1 MYKSKAIPQ
10 IQQTNMVSI
19 IQSFYIAKG
28 IDFNAF
34 SGLFRKILA
43 KNTLL
48 SRDLFSILQCRTNY
62 LTCFEVSNT
71 KLIASQAPIILIIME
86 QDFLI
91 KIVVLALYVGVLFLI
106 GIFASRRVKGMGD
119 YYVGGKNMGFWA
131 VAFSA
136 RATGESGW
144 LLIGLTGMGA
154 MAGYSSYWVVV
165 GELLGVIISWQFM
178 AKRFKKRSDS
188 YGAMTIPDYLQSH
201 FKSTTHTLR
210 IIAASVLV
218 IFIVI
223 YVASQIDVTGVAFE
237 SMLGIDY
244 RIGALIGFFIVLTY
258 IFIGGFVAAVWSD
271 LFQGLLMFFGLV
283 LLPIVVW
290 FSMDHGAGVT
300 EGLNAIDPTLTQV
313 MGRSPDKWMNLFTI
327 LGFSMIGLGFLGSP
341 QVYVRFMS
349 IKNVKEIDK
358 GKWVAAVFTLLTD
371 AAAVTIGILARI
383 YFTKE
388 GQDPEAILGNNGED
402 VLSMITE
409 SFLPTLLVAVFIAIV
424 LSAIMST
431 IDSLLILASSAITR
445 DFYQKIFRPKIKDQD
460 LTKISRIAT
469 IIMAFTALLI
479 AIIMDYVSPGRQIFW
494 VIIFGWSGIAAT
506 FCPVMIL
513 SLFWKGYSEK
523 GAMASMISGFV
534 SVILFNFVLK
544 ELPSIGQYFVA
555 LDVLAPSFAVA
566 MIVGVIVSKIYP
578 PRPEALKM
586 IKEIDEKPDEE

>member
-1 MYKSKAIPQ
+1 MKDPDF
-10 IQQTNMVSI
+10 I
-19 IQSFYIAKG
+19 IKVA
-28 IDFNAF
+28 
-34 SGLFRKILA
+34 
-43 KNTLL
+43 
-48 SRDLFSILQCRTNY
+48 
-62 LTCFEVSNT
+62 
-71 KLIASQAPIILIIME
+71 
-86 QDFLI
+86 
-91 KIVVLALYVGVLFLI
+91 VLAAYVGVLFLI
-106 GIFASRRVKGMGD
+106 GILASRRIKSMSD
-119 YYVGGKNMGFWA
+119 YYVGGKKLGFWA

-154 MAGYSSYWVVV
+154 MAGYSAYWVVI
-165 GELLGVIISWQFM
+165 GELLGVFISWQFM
-178 AKRFKKRSDS
+178 AKRFKKRSDKFGS
-188 YGAMTIPDYLQSH
+188 ITIPDYLSSH
-201 FKSTTHTLR
+201 FKTTSHRLR

-223 YVASQIDVTGVAFE
+223 YVASQIDVTGVAFR

-244 RIGALIGFFIVLTY
+244 KLGALIGFLIVLSY
-258 IFIGGFVAAVWSD
+258 IFVGGFVAAVWSD

-290 FSMDHGAGVT
+290 FSMEHGAGIT
-300 EGLNAIDPTLTQV
+300 EGLNRIDPSLTNI
-313 MGRSPDKWMNLFTI
+313 MGRSEDGWMNLFTL

-349 IKNVKEIDK
+349 IKDKTEIDK
-358 GKWVAAVFTLLTD
+358 GKWIAVAFTLLTD

-409 SFLPTLLVAVFIAIV
+409 SFLPTILVAIFIAIV

-445 DFYQKIFRPKIKDQD
+445 DFYQKIFRPDIKDEN

-469 IIMAFTALLI
+469 IIMAFTALII
-479 AIIMDYVSPGRQIFW
+479 AMIMNYVSPDRQVFW

-506 FCPVMIL
+506 FCPVIIL
-513 SLFWKGYSEK
+513 TLFWKGYSEK
-523 GAMASMISGFV
+523 GAIASMITGFLA
-534 SVILFNFVLK
+534 VILFNFVFK
-544 ELPSIGQYFVA
+544 KMPSVGEYFTA
-555 LDVLAPSFAVA
+555 MDVLFPSFAVA
-566 MIVGVIVSKIYP
+566 MLVGIVVSKISP
-578 PRPEALKM
+578 PRAEAVRALE
-586 IKEIDEKPDEE
+586 EIDAE

>member
-1 MYKSKAIPQ
+1 MMDQ
-10 IQQTNMVSI
+10 
-19 IQSFYIAKG
+19 
-28 IDFNAF
+28 
-34 SGLFRKILA
+34 
-43 KNTLL
+43 
-48 SRDLFSILQCRTNY
+48 
-62 LTCFEVSNT
+62 E
-71 KLIASQAPIILIIME
+71 LII
-86 QDFLI
+86 
-91 KIVVLALYVGVLFLI
+91 KITVLALYVGILFLI
-106 GIFASRRVKGMGD
+106 GILASRKIKGMSD
-119 YYVGGKNMGFWA
+119 YYVGGKDMGFWA

-154 MAGYSSYWVVV
+154 MAGYSGYWVVV
-165 GELLGVIISWQFM
+165 GELLGVIVSWQLM
-178 AKRFKKRSDS
+178 AKRFKRRSDS
-188 YGAMTIPDYLQSH
+188 YGSITIPDYLQSH

-223 YVASQIDVTGVAFE
+223 YVASQIDVTGVAFN

-244 RIGALIGFFIVLTY
+244 RLGALIGFLIVLTY

-290 FSMDHGAGVT
+290 FSMDHGTGVT
-300 EGLNAIDPTLTQV
+300 DGLNAIDPTLTQV
-313 MGRSPDKWMNLFTI
+313 MGRSVDPWMNLFTI

-349 IKNVKEIDK
+349 IKDETEIDK
-358 GKWVAAVFTLLTD
+358 GKWVAAAFTLLTD

-388 GQDPEAILGNNGED
+388 GQDPEAILGNNGQD

-409 SFLPTLLVAVFIAIV
+409 NFLPTILVAIFVAIV

-445 DFYQKIFRPKIKDQD
+445 DFYQKIFRPHIKDED
-460 LTKISRIAT
+460 LTNVSRIAT
-469 IIMAFTALLI
+469 IIMAFTALVI
-479 AIIMDYVSPGRQIFW
+479 AIIMNYVSPDRQIFW

-506 FCPVMIL
+506 FCPVIIL
-513 SLFWKGYSEK
+513 TLFWKGYSEK
-523 GAMASMISGFV
+523 GAIASMISGFV
-534 SVILFNFVLK
+534 SVIIFNFVFK
-544 ELPSIGQYFVA
+544 EMPGIGDYFVA

-566 MIVGVIVSKIYP
+566 MIVGLIVSKIYP
-578 PRPEALKM
+578 PNPEAVKM
-586 IKEIDEKPDEE
+586 IEKIDSES